1 MSTPAFEAFLA
12 RIYVKQET
20 RDRFLVDPKGEA
32 LRAGLTEEQATAL
45 AGIDQTGL
53 RLAASSFE
61 RKRMLKEAGRNQSWL
76 QRLWNH

>member
-12 RIYVKQET
+12 RIYVEQET
-20 RDRFLVDPKGEA
+20 RDRFLADPKGEA

-45 AGIDQTGL
+45 AKIDQTGL

-61 RKRMLKEAGRNQSWL
+61 RKRMSKKAGANRSWL